1 MQPTWHEPGDRSQAR
16 QMQRG
21 ERKENTM
28 NSKNNTRTEQVKSY
42 EAWVEY
48 VDPQGVVTEKQ
59 WRRMSTEKKMKIIKK
74 VFGKEV
80 PA

>member
-1 MQPTWHEPGDRSQAR
+1 MS
-16 QMQRG
+16 
-21 ERKENTM
+21 
-28 NSKNNTRTEQVKSY
+28 SKNSNRNEQVKSY

-59 WRRMSTEKKMKIIKK
+59 FNKMSTEKKMQIIEK

>member
-1 MQPTWHEPGDRSQAR
+1 MKNSNRS
-16 QMQRG
+16 
-21 ERKENTM
+21 
-28 NSKNNTRTEQVKSY
+28 EQVKSY

-59 WRRMSTEKKMKIIKK
+59 FERMSSKKKMEIIEK

>member
-1 MQPTWHEPGDRSQAR
+1 
-16 QMQRG
+16 
-21 ERKENTM
+21 M

-59 WRRMSTEKKMKIIKK
+59 FNRMSTEKKMQIIEK
-74 VFGKEV
+74 VFGKE
-80 PA
+80 AA

>member
-1 MQPTWHEPGDRSQAR
+1 MSQATVPSR
-16 QMQRG
+16 KMQRG
-21 ERKENTM
+21 DREENTM
-28 NSKNNTRTEQVKSY
+28 NSKNRTEQVKSY

-59 WRRMSTEKKMKIIKK
+59 FNRMSTEKKMQIIEK

>member
-1 MQPTWHEPGDRSQAR
+1 MSS
-16 QMQRG
+16 
-21 ERKENTM
+21 K
-28 NSKNNTRTEQVKSY
+28 NSKTSEQVKSY

-48 VDPQGVVTEKQ
+48 VDPQGVITEEEFE
-59 WRRMSTEKKMKIIKK
+59 RMSSKEKEKIIEK

>member
-1 MQPTWHEPGDRSQAR
+1 MQPTWHEPGDRPKPENAEGRTQ
-16 QMQRG
+16 G
-21 ERKENTM
+21 EQTM
-28 NSKNNTRTEQVKSY
+28 RSKNSNTEQQVKSY

-59 WRRMSTEKKMKIIKK
+59 FNRMSTEKKMQIIEK

>member
-1 MQPTWHEPGDRSQAR
+1 MS
-16 QMQRG
+16 
-21 ERKENTM
+21 
-28 NSKNNTRTEQVKSY
+28 SKNSTRTEQVKSY
-42 EAWVEY
+42 DAWVEY

-59 WRRMSTEKKMKIIKK
+59 FNRMSTEKKMKIIEQ

>member
-1 MQPTWHEPGDRSQAR
+1 
-16 QMQRG
+16 
-21 ERKENTM
+21 M
-28 NSKNNTRTEQVKSY
+28 NSKRTEQVKSY

-59 WRRMSTEKKMKIIKK
+59 WRRMSTEKKMQIIEK

>member
-1 MQPTWHEPGDRSQAR
+1 
-16 QMQRG
+16 
-21 ERKENTM
+21 M

-42 EAWVEY
+42 EAWTEY

-59 WRRMSTEKKMKIIKK
+59 WRRMSTEKKMQIIEK